1 MRKKNLTYLG
11 LAMALLLVSACG
23 SSGGGLGDILGGG
36 SGNAAQTVRGTVDY
50 VDVNNHSIYLTNA
63 TAYNTNLANGST
75 NGNSVRVAYD
85 NQTTVTYQGQSHRPE
100 DLERGDEVEIRTQQ
114 SGSTLVADTVTVL
127 RDVSQASGSTYPS
140 SSNGSYGSTM
150 RGTVRSID
158 TGRRTMQLDRGYGN
172 YVTVEYDANSRVM
185 YNGRNYNFSDLEN
198 GDEIDVS
205 VTDLGN
211 NRFRAQDVT
220 VVRSIS
226 DNGNSNNGTYGSSS
240 TSSSYATVRG
250 TVRYVDTSRRTI
262 ELEQTSWMSG
272 FTGSGNSN
280 GSVIVVTYPSNAS
293 VEVNGRSNAI
303 TGLERGDVIDVQV
316 DRSSMS
322 NGNSYFAN
330 RIILVRDVNVR

>member
-36 SGNAAQTVRGTVDY
+36 GSNNAMQTVRGTVDY
-50 VDVNNHSIYLTNA
+50 VDLNNHSIYLTNA
-63 TAYNTNLANGST
+63 STYNTNLANGST
-75 NGNSVRVAYD
+75 TGNSVRVAYD
-85 NQTTVTYQGQSHRPE
+85 NQTTVTYQGQTHRPE

-114 SGSTLVADTVTVL
+114 SGSTLMADSVTVL
-127 RDVSQASGSTYPS
+127 RDVSQASSSTYPS
-140 SSNGSYGSTM
+140 SNGSYNTTM

-158 TGRRTMQLDRGYGN
+158 TARRTMQLDRGYGS
-172 YVTVEYDANSRVM
+172 YVTVEYDTNTRVM
-185 YNGRNYNFSDLEN
+185 YNGRSYNFTDLEN
-198 GDEIDVS
+198 GDQIDVS

-226 DNGNSNNGTYGSSS
+226 DNSTSSS
-240 TSSSYATVRG
+240 SSSYATVRG
-250 TVRYVDTSRRTI
+250 TVRYVDTARRTI

-272 FTGSGNSN
+272 FTGSGSSSGN
-280 GSVIVVTYPSNAS
+280 VIVVSYPTNAT
-293 VEVNGRSNAI
+293 VEVNGRSSAV
-303 TGLERGDVIDVQV
+303 TGLERGDVVDVQV

-322 NGNSYFAN
+322 NGNNYFAN